1 MKLFRKAISDWSDES
16 LMHALGQGNQSAF
29 TELYN
34 RYAGKLKGYFRNM
47 LWRDDEKAED
57 FVHDL
62 FAKIIQHPESFDTS
76 RSFKTWIFS
85 VASNMCKNEYKRME
99 VRKNT
104 VHGVD
109 TSFAPSNENVLNQVQ
124 DAQFLAEFED
134 KLQELDEKHR
144 SVFTLRHLDGLA
156 LKEIAEILD
165 INEGTVKSRLFYATK
180 FLANQLSVY
189 QLAQ

>member
-1 MKLFRKAISDWSDES
+1 
-16 LMHALGQGNQSAF
+16 
-29 TELYN
+29 
-34 RYAGKLKGYFRNM
+34 M

-62 FAKIIQHPESFDTS
+62 FAKIIQHPELFDTS
-76 RSFKTWIFS
+76 RSFKTWLFS

-109 TSFAPSNENVLNQVQ
+109 TSLAASNENVLNQVQ
-124 DAQFLAEFED
+124 DAQFLAEFEE

>member
-1 MKLFRKAISDWSDES
+1 MKFFRKSISEWSDES

-29 TELYN
+29 TELYE

-62 FAKIIQHPESFDTS
+62 FAKIIQHPELFDTS
-76 RSFKTWIFS
+76 RSFKTWLFS

-104 VHGVD
+104 VLGVD
-109 TSFAPSNENVLNQVQ
+109 TSLAASNENVLNQVQ
-124 DAQFLAEFED
+124 DAQFLAEFEE

-189 QLAQ
+189 QLTQ